1 MNKEEEVLATI
12 QQSVNGLT
20 HALIKEMESDPLVV
34 AAALA
39 STAMRIY
46 KTALSPDDYIK
57 MIDMI
62 ADTKDDVLPFTEAPT
77 GPVH

>member
-1 MNKEEEVLATI
+1 MVATL
-12 QQSVNGLT
+12 QLSVNGLT

-39 STAMRIY
+39 STAMRLY
-46 KTALSPDDYIK
+46 KTALTPEDYVK

-62 ADTKDDVLPFTEAPT
+62 ASTKDDVLPFTEAPS